1 MLWAYR
7 TTSRRSMGETPFS
20 MTYTIEVVI
29 LVEIGL
35 LNMRIVSFFL
45 SENETTMTEQLYL
58 LEENK

>member
-20 MTYTIEVVI
+20 MTYTIEAVI

-45 SENETTMTEQLYL
+45 SENETTMIEQLYL
-58 LEENK
+58 LEENR

>member
-58 LEENK
+58 LEENR